1 MFKEHLPA
9 KFLCKFQPCRNIAA
23 NGINPPLKGFAVVG
37 ARHAASSAWV
47 RLPPKPPPS
56 IRYHYAQKPP
66 PTLKPPSDHSCQSA
80 DLAHA
85 KWLALWP
92 MPNGWHFCPCQMV
105 GTFAHAKWLA
115 MRKRPAISSL
125 EAFSTSVD
133 RVRC

>member
-85 KWLALWP
+85 KWLALLP
-92 MPNGWHFCPCQMV
+92 MPNGWQCVNVPRFPPLRLFRPPS
-105 GTFAHAKWLA
+105 TEFAADA
-115 MRKRPAISSL
+115 QPRQASDNP
-125 EAFSTSVD
+125 
-133 RVRC
+133 